1 LTRGDPEE
9 YRNRAFAKGAAA
21 FFQKPIDSDHL
32 LETIRKTIG
41 EVQPEK
47 GDTVHVKLAGGSVV
61 RM

>member
-1 LTRGDPEE
+1 MGDPEE

-47 GDTVHVKLAGGSVV
+47 GDTVRVKLAGGSVV